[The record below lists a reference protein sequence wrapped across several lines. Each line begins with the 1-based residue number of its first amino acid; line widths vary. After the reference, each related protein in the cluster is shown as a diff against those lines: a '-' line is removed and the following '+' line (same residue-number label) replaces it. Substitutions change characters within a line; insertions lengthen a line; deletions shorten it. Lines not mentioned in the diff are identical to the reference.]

1 MTDEIALSNDENGVA
16 VFLEKWLKEQIVG
29 RNKFRLG
36 SFERIEPTAVVISYP
51 RIVTDISYEN
61 AYIKGNQNSNEDVI
75 WNKMI
80 VRLWWE
86 IGRKIKKRKEK
97 RFAFSFDF

>member
-1 MTDEIALSNDENGVA
+1 M
-16 VFLEKWLKEQIVG
+16 G

-75 WNKMI
+75 
-80 VRLWWE
+80 
-86 IGRKIKKRKEK
+86 
-97 RFAFSFDF
+97 